1 MALTA
6 RIPTEILSLLSIA
19 VMVIGLP
26 IIMFILMADQV
37 SLSLSAPAV
46 TEPAANIPDDRA
58 PRVPLTLAAAS
69 VWAAIEAGWKVAIP
83 LTSGHVSPSDP

>member
-37 SLSLSAPAV
+37 SLSLSGPAV

-58 PRVPLTLAAAS
+58 RRASSPRQAHNAD
-69 VWAAIEAGWKVAIP
+69 K
-83 LTSGHVSPSDP
+83 GHYVKL